1 MLFEIISAPDGTSPQ
16 WVRDAWIGVRFQA
29 LQAAP
34 ISVQTRAAGS
44 GTSILSLLRAVA
56 QGKPLI
62 VEKHGYPAQARD
74 LLGLLSL
81 QNADAA
87 RWYLDNAP
95 QMLDPKQVFILDI
108 QCCRS
113 IDHLSTPE

>member
-44 GTSILSLLRAVA
+44 GTGVLSLLRALA

-62 VEKHGYPAQARD
+62 VEKQGYPAHARD

-81 QNADAA
+81 QNTDAA
-87 RWYLDNAP
+87 RWYLDHAP
-95 QMLDPKQVFILDI
+95 QMLDPKQVFILDT
-108 QCCRS
+108 QCCRPIES
-113 IDHLSTPE
+113 SNAPE

>member
-81 QNADAA
+81 VAA
-87 RWYLDNAP
+87 RSITCRRPNSG
-95 QMLDPKQVFILDI
+95 QVGPMQGRDE
-108 QCCRS
+108 S
-113 IDHLSTPE
+113 